1 MPTRKPT
8 ALIERHETAAEI
20 ANREGKDAAVRPERR
35 ITTNPPVALK
45 GHPQAKVIWRRMMRI
60 YGQLEAEIVT
70 RLDLDLLLDYCILS
84 EQVMELDRMR
94 RAAYEIW
101 SRMNEAWEELSSEI
115 SIKEK
120 MDEAVKVNM
129 AMADCVKLDGRVDRK
144 RALLFQLR
152 QSLYLTP
159 RARAGSIPSQ
169 KKLEEQIDPVAQM
182 LDNVK
187 VYVNTDKSGGQHA

>member
-20 ANREGKDAAVRPERR
+20 AEREGRDAAMRPSRR
-35 ITTNPPVALK
+35 ITANPPSALK
-45 GHPQAKVIWRRMMRI
+45 GHPEAKVIWRRMMRI

-70 RLDLDLLLDYCILS
+70 RLDMDLLLDYCILS
-84 EQVMELDRMR
+84 EQVIELDRMR
-94 RAAYEIW
+94 RAAYEVW
-101 SRMNEAWEELSSEI
+101 SKMNDAWNEMGEEI

-129 AMADCVKLDGRVDRK
+129 AMNDCVKLDGRVDRK

-159 RARAGSIPSQ
+159 RARAGSIPAQ
-169 KKLEEQIDPVAQM
+169 KKPEEPIDPVAMM
-182 LDNVK
+182 LDNVNEF
-187 VYVNTDKSGGQHA
+187 VNKGGRNA